1 MWLVVVPGA
10 SVGELERQIP
20 VVVANLPEGFELE
33 TVSPSEVTVVLE
45 GRRSRLVLADLNE
58 TAVRVDALLVQ
69 LGRRTFTV
77 GPSDVQHPK
86 GLRVLD
92 VSPSQI
98 RLSVKRP
105 GKGS

>member
-1 MWLVVVPGA
+1 
-10 SVGELERQIP
+10 
-20 VVVANLPEGFELE
+20 
-33 TVSPSEVTVVLE
+33 
-45 GRRSRLVLADLNE
+45 VLADLNE

-77 GPSDVQHPK
+77 GPSDVQHPV

-105 GKGS
+105 GNGS